1 VNASPRP
8 CYSDG
13 SVPRGW
19 HGRRSVVASMLPG
32 RRHRAGRGLVA
43 PWRSAATEPSAARS
57 LIPRKV
63 LFGNP
68 DVSWARLT
76 HDGAHLAYVAP
87 LMASGIL
94 FLGGGEGGQ
103 RGTPAQLPIT
113 FRQQAPYRAF
123 CEAAPRVKLELS
135 FRDPHAAVGLYLSLL
150 PSSSTWWRSV
160 SRVRSSFCS
169 RCSRTRRCPSAHEG
183 RRGVVGRAIYAPAL
197 ILRPRRDPRCHHIVT
212 LRGTSHRCSHRQ

>member
-1 VNASPRP
+1 MAVVPSSRRCFLAGATALGAGWWPRGGQRPPSRRRPDHSSRARSSSATPTSPGPASPTMELTWPTSRP
-8 CYSDG
+8 
-13 SVPRGW
+13 W
-19 HGRRSVVASMLPG
+19 
-32 RRHRAGRGLVA
+32 
-43 PWRSAATEPSAARS
+43 
-57 LIPRKV
+57 
-63 LFGNP
+63 
-68 DVSWARLT
+68 
-76 HDGAHLAYVAP
+76 
-87 LMASGIL
+87 MASGIL

-197 ILRPRRDPRCHHIVT
+197 ILRPRRDTRCHHIVT